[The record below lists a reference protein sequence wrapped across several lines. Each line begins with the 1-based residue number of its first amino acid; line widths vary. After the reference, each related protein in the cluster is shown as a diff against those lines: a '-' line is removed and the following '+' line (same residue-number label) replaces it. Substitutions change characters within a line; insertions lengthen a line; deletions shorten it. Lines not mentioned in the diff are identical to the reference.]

1 MNRHPPYDAQYAPE
15 RDGTCS
21 DYIVDIQFVKTHPN
35 ARLPTKAYHIDN
47 CYDLYAVE
55 ETVIPSG
62 GSAVVPVGLKLA
74 YISPGFG
81 LAIRPRS
88 GLGFKS
94 NIQPHLGEIDN
105 GYRGDMGI
113 KLYNLSNMLK
123 VKVPATGTALD
134 ISDVNYTSGTNTTGP
149 IGGSTPIKTN
159 KPKVKPDLDTVNQ
172 LITYYVEANDN
183 QRDSFIVKPGDRIAQ
198 FKVERVWYAQ
208 VSFTNSYGISERGE
222 NGFGSS
228 GS

>member
-1 MNRHPPYDAQYAPE
+1 
-15 RDGTCS
+15 
-21 DYIVDIQFVKTHPN
+21 
-35 ARLPTKAYHIDN
+35 
-47 CYDLYAVE
+47 
-55 ETVIPSG
+55 
-62 GSAVVPVGLKLA
+62 
-74 YISPGFG
+74 
-81 LAIRPRS
+81 
-88 GLGFKS
+88 
-94 NIQPHLGEIDN
+94 
-105 GYRGDMGI
+105 MGI

>member
-1 MNRHPPYDAQYAPE
+1 MNKPPPYDTQYAPD

-21 DYIVDIQFVKTHPN
+21 GFVVDIQFIKTHPN
-35 ARLPTKAYHIDN
+35 AKLPTKAYNIDN

-88 GLGFKS
+88 GLGFNS

-113 KLYNLSNMLK
+113 KLYNFSNMFK
-123 VKVPATGTALD
+123 VKVPVAGTALD
-134 ISDVNYTSGTNTTGP
+134 ISDVNLTGNTTVA
-149 IGGSTPIKTN
+149 GSLDTAKTD
-159 KPKVKPDLDTVNQ
+159 KPKVKPDLDTANQ

-183 QRDSFIVKPGDRIAQ
+183 TRDSFIVKPGDRIAQ
-198 FKVERVWYAQ
+198 FKVERVWYAR
-208 VSFTNSYGISERGE
+208 VSFTDSYSASERGE